1 MRVVVVGGGVI
12 GLSIAWRAA
21 VRGMAVIVV
30 DPSPGQGTS
39 NVAAGML
46 APVTEVH
53 YGEEALLELNLD
65 SSRRYPGFVAAL
77 EDASGVA
84 TGYRASGTITVARD
98 ADDLAALDELVRFQL
113 GLGLDVQRLGSREL
127 RQLEPGLAPSVRG
140 GALVSGDHQ
149 IDPRRLVSALL
160 GACRRRGVAVRRE
173 RAVAVRQGGVVEMES
188 GETEAGDA
196 LVIAAGCW
204 SAGLG
209 AMPREM
215 MDLPVRP
222 VKGQILR
229 LRGPAEQPLTT
240 HNVRGLDV
248 YMVSR
253 ADGEVVVGATVEER
267 GFDTTV
273 TGGAVFE
280 LLRAAVELVPEVGE
294 LALVETSAGLRP
306 GTPDNAPLLGATG
319 VDRVVLATGHYR
331 NGILLAPVTAD
342 SVVELLVTG
351 ETPPEIAPFT
361 PRRFGWAAF
370 DQVGF
375 EQVTT

>member
-1 MRVVVVGGGVI
+1 MKVVVVGGGVI

-21 VRGMAVIVV
+21 VRGMAVAVI
-30 DPSPGQGTS
+30 DPSPGQGAS
-39 NVAAGML
+39 GVAAGML

-77 EDASGVA
+77 EEDSGA
-84 TGYRASGTITVARD
+84 DTGYRASGTITVARD
-98 ADDLAALDELVRFQL
+98 ADDLAALDDLVRFQL
-113 GLGLDVQRLGSREL
+113 GLGLDVQRLRSREL

-140 GALVSGDHQ
+140 GALVAGDHQ
-149 IDPRRLVSALL
+149 IDPRRLVAALL
-160 GACRRRGVAVRRE
+160 EACRRRGVVVRRE
-173 RAVAVRQGGVVEMES
+173 RAVAVAEGGVVEVE
-188 GETEAGDA
+188 GGDIEVGDA
-196 LVIAAGCW
+196 VVVAAGCW

-209 AMPREM
+209 AMPGGM
-215 MDLPVRP
+215 ALPVRP

-229 LRGPAEQPLTT
+229 LRGPAYEPLTT
-240 HNVRGLDV
+240 HNVRGVDV

-267 GFDTTV
+267 GFDTAV

-280 LLRAAVELVPEVGE
+280 LLRAALELVPEVGE
-294 LALVETSAGLRP
+294 LALVETCAGLRP
-306 GTPDNAPLLGATG
+306 GTPDNAPLLGVTG
-319 VDRVVLATGHYR
+319 VDGVVLATGHYR

-361 PRRFGWAAF
+361 PQRFGWAAF
-370 DQVGF
+370 DQVGY
-375 EQVTT
+375 EQLTT